1 MHKTTVLPTSVF
13 PAPVSYPRERTNQF
27 LVYSARDIKCKYQH
41 TDYICGVTLYAWL
54 CTHLFFLYF
63 GDFFH
68 AALLFVMV
76 ASYFMY
82 KWSIIYLI
90 SVVVVAYCSVDHC
103 VHLFVSPGTAAHQA
117 SLTFTSSWSLLKHMS
132 IVSVM
137 PSNYLTLCH
146 PLLLLPLV
154 LPRIRVFSNESALLI
169 RWPKYWSFS
178 FSISPANEYSGLIQG
193 CSPRD
198 SQECSPAPQF
208 ESINSSAL
216 SQLNVVIKDI

>member
-1 MHKTTVLPTSVF
+1 MHKATVLPTSVF
-13 PAPVSYPRERTNQF
+13 QVPVSYPRERTNQF

-146 PLLLLPLV
+146 PLLLLPSIFPTSGSFQMSQLFTSGGQNIGVSTSTSV
-154 LPRIRVFSNESALLI
+154 LPMNTQDWSLGWTGWICLLSEGLSRVFSNTAV
-169 RWPKYWSFS
+169 
-178 FSISPANEYSGLIQG
+178 QTH
-193 CSPRD
+193 
-198 SQECSPAPQF
+198 QF
-208 ESINSSAL
+208 FGAQL
-216 SQLNVVIKDI
+216 SL